1 MNAAVQSRPTRV
13 AYRIMV
19 ASYLAALL
27 TLLVSTYA
35 SAPET
40 IDSPWLYVLSG
51 LGIWLF
57 KILPLLLF
65 VPGLISRKHSTSAW
79 LSYMSML
86 YFVLGVLL
94 AFTPGAALWGW
105 LLTISAFLLF
115 LASMLYT
122 CWAKA
127 DAARSQGG

>member
-1 MNAAVQSRPTRV
+1 MGHFVVKVDQNNTFLVEISTKKFFSRVVHNLRF
-13 AYRIMV
+13 
-19 ASYLAALL
+19 L
-27 TLLVSTYA
+27 TIVSKFPY
-35 SAPET
+35 
-40 IDSPWLYVLSG
+40 D
-51 LGIWLF
+51 
-57 KILPLLLF
+57 KN
-65 VPGLISRKHSTSAW
+65 
-79 LSYMSML
+79 SML

-122 CWAKA
+122 RWAKA